1 MRLRLAFAITIAATS
16 VASIAAADAVIVY
29 DHERAGP
36 ARTDYPY
43 RTGVEMGGYAG
54 VGYGVGVGGRIGAT
68 TVPGVY
74 LGGSFT
80 YYTQNATFV
89 GGELGYKFW
98 PGDRWELRPY
108 VFLGPAF
115 LRVGNDGFGRRTDQ
129 PEVVFGFQPG
139 FLAAV
144 HFGPAYISGEGRVY
158 VTPNPGALAF
168 LGGVGVNL

>member
-1 MRLRLAFAITIAATS
+1 MRLRFAFAITVAATTL
-16 VASIAAADAVIVY
+16 ASIASADVVVVR
-29 DHERAGP
+29 ERAEP
-36 ARTDYPY
+36 AYSRYPY

-68 TVPGVY
+68 TVPGIY

-98 PGDRWELRPY
+98 PGERWELRPY
-108 VFLGPAF
+108 AFLGPAF
-115 LRVGNDGFGRRTDQ
+115 LRVGNDGFGRNPND
-129 PEVVFGFQPG
+129 PEVVFAFQPG

-144 HFGPAYISGEGRVY
+144 HFGQAYISGEGRVY

>member
-1 MRLRLAFAITIAATS
+1 MRLRLAFAITAVATS
-16 VASIAAADAVIVY
+16 VASIAAADVVVG
-29 DHERAGP
+29 ERAEP
-36 ARTDYPY
+36 VRSTSPY
-43 RTGVEMGGYAG
+43 RTGAEMAGYAG

-80 YYTQNATFV
+80 YYTANATFV

-115 LRVGNDGFGRRTDQ
+115 LRVGDDGFGRRADQ
-129 PEVVFGFQPG
+129 PRVVFGFQPG
-139 FLAAV
+139 FLAAF

>member
-1 MRLRLAFAITIAATS
+1 MRIRFALAMTLAATS
-16 VASIAAADAVIVY
+16 VATIAAADAVVVG
-29 DHERAGP
+29 ERAEP
-36 ARTDYPY
+36 VRTAYPY
-43 RTGVEMGGYAG
+43 RSGAEMAGYAG

-68 TVPGVY
+68 TISGLY

-80 YYTQNATFV
+80 YYTANATFV

-115 LRVGNDGFGRRTDQ
+115 RRVGNDGFGRRADQ
-129 PEVVFGFQPG
+129 PDVVFGFQPG
-139 FLAAV
+139 FLAAF